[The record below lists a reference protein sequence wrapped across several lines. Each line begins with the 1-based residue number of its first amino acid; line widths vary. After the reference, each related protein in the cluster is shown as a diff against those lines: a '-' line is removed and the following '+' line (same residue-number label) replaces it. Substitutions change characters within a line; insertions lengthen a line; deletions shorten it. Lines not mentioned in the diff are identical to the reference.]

1 MSELAQVF
9 DFASARA
16 KRQQQRNEPWVSKA
30 RVAEHLGVST
40 RTVTRWMY
48 PKEPGRKALP
58 FDPGPWAGAH
68 PRFRLS
74 EVEAWRAGG

>member
-1 MSELAQVF
+1 MSELAQVI

-16 KRQQQRNEPWVSKA
+16 QRQTRLNEPWVSKA
-30 RVAEHLGVST
+30 RVAEHMGVST

-48 PKEPGRKALP
+48 PEPGRTPLP
-58 FDPGPWAGAH
+58 FDPGPWQGCH

-74 EVEAWRAGG
+74 EVEAWRGGR

>member
-1 MSELAQVF
+1 MSELAQVI

-16 KRQQQRNEPWVSKA
+16 QRQTRLNEPWVSKA
-30 RVAEHLGVST
+30 RVAEHMGVST

-48 PKEPGRKALP
+48 EHAMP
-58 FDPGPWAGAH
+58 FDPGPWEGAH

-74 EVEAWRAGG
+74 EVEAWRGGR

>member
-1 MSELAQVF
+1 MSELAQVI

-16 KRQQQRNEPWVSKA
+16 QRTAQRNEPWVSKA
-30 RVAEHLGVST
+30 RVAEHMGVST

-48 PKEPGRKALP
+48 ERSMP
-58 FDPGPWAGAH
+58 FDPGPWRGAH

-74 EVEAWRAGG
+74 EVEAWRCGR